1 MASSSSSK
9 YRDQGVYVD
18 SSQSE
23 FLDDRRVGNERAEV
37 ERGGRD
43 VDDFSKET
51 HGRYEGSQAH
61 ASSSSSA
68 AATSNSKSGTG
79 TLMSPYG
86 DYDMDE
92 SSFFAHTTRLN
103 IVGPN
108 RDFTQYPKRRSLSTE
123 RLLIKHGEKSLETAY
138 HKTTRSR
145 SSSPVIPEKRTS
157 PTESY
162 LQQSLQPSLPLENP
176 TASRKLLVLDL
187 NGTLLLRSNQ
197 KGRRGAPPLPYS
209 RIYDDSSTVP
219 RTSPRFNTF
228 PALRTVYPRPYLPS
242 FCAYIFHPT
251 NLQWLDTM
259 VWSSAQPH
267 SVNDMVDKC
276 FGSYKE
282 GLKAIWARDTLGL
295 SYNQYREYCI
305 IYMLLFPVDDS
316 FLVTLLDTK
325 TQTTKD
331 LAKPWAHIPS
341 LIPDPENLD
350 SEVDAADKDDHPQ
363 QQHSALTTILMD
375 DSPLKAVLQ
384 PWNHLCVS
392 EYEQER
398 RKLDVELVERELE
411 RLWVAERDHA
421 NEEGKRKK
429 KEKKKLL
436 KKEKLL
442 LAREQQQL
450 EEGVEEVEGEEGEG
464 EESYDEFMLAVIGIL
479 DVLKHEGN
487 VAGWMRSGGL
497 VRLIGDE
504 RDTIPESIQETEETT
519 TTTISSITSGS
530 KRDSSTISIQEGPS
544 KRRRLSH
551 TQDIELESDSEMVRT
566 TPTRKN
572 NNKRISMSPVFS
584 SSPPSPPSS
593 SPLLSSARVEQAL
606 TGVPLST
613 DAAAASS
620 TKTSGDNVNS
630 IPTQT
635 QTQHQQPLLWYETP
649 YVLSFWAQRG
659 REALAELGI
668 DVIHGVVSPNL
679 NGSGWGNSQYTG
691 GGGL

>member
-1 MASSSSSK
+1 MSSQARSARSQARKGKKGFTHIKPSVLLHWPKILSPLIIRRPSLLYHYHHSRYSQNYQQHSYSHTKRFSYRSHQIHECSDVNLGNNHMASSSSSK

-43 VDDFSKET
+43 VDDFSRET
-51 HGRYEGSQAH
+51 RGNNEGSQAH
-61 ASSSSSA
+61 ASSSSA
-68 AATSNSKSGTG
+68 AATINSKSGTG

-108 RDFTQYPKRRSLSTE
+108 RDFTQYPRRRSLSTE
-123 RLLIKHGEKSLETAY
+123 RLLIKHGDKSLETAY

-145 SSSPVIPEKRTS
+145 SSSPPPIPEKRTS

-162 LQQSLQPSLPLENP
+162 LQQSLQPSLPLSNP

-276 FGSYKE
+276 FGSYKD

-305 IYMLLFPVDDS
+305 IYMLLFPLDDS
-316 FLVTLLDTK
+316 FWL
-325 TQTTKD
+325 
-331 LAKPWAHIPS
+331 H
-341 LIPDPENLD
+341 
-350 SEVDAADKDDHPQ
+350 
-363 QQHSALTTILMD
+363 
-375 DSPLKAVLQ
+375 
-384 PWNHLCVS
+384 
-392 EYEQER
+392 
-398 RKLDVELVERELE
+398 
-411 RLWVAERDHA
+411 
-421 NEEGKRKK
+421 
-429 KEKKKLL
+429 
-436 KKEKLL
+436 
-442 LAREQQQL
+442 
-450 EEGVEEVEGEEGEG
+450 
-464 EESYDEFMLAVIGIL
+464 F
-479 DVLKHEGN
+479 
-487 VAGWMRSGGL
+487 
-497 VRLIGDE
+497 
-504 RDTIPESIQETEETT
+504 
-519 TTTISSITSGS
+519 
-530 KRDSSTISIQEGPS
+530 
-544 KRRRLSH
+544 
-551 TQDIELESDSEMVRT
+551 
-566 TPTRKN
+566 
-572 NNKRISMSPVFS
+572 
-584 SSPPSPPSS
+584 
-593 SPLLSSARVEQAL
+593 
-606 TGVPLST
+606 
-613 DAAAASS
+613 
-620 TKTSGDNVNS
+620 
-630 IPTQT
+630 
-635 QTQHQQPLLWYETP
+635 
-649 YVLSFWAQRG
+649 
-659 REALAELGI
+659 
-668 DVIHGVVSPNL
+668 
-679 NGSGWGNSQYTG
+679 
-691 GGGL
+691 